1 MKSRIKNEKALFEFE
16 MLQLY
21 LSKGKRKKKNQVM
34 HIFFAATTWYQNLQ
48 THI

>member
-21 LSKGKRKKKNQVM
+21 QKKEKNQVM
-34 HIFFAATTWYQNLQ
+34 HIFFAATATWYQNLQ